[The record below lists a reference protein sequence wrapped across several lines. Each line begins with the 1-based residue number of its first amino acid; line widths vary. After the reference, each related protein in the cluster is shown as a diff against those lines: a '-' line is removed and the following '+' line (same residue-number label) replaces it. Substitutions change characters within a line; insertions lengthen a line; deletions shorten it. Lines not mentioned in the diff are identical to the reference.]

1 MFLKSNFLPASG
13 VTPPPDGLLD
23 LDAPLQAALKALW
36 HEGSAPNTARSY
48 RSALRYWVAWH
59 EARHS
64 RPLSW
69 PVSVSVVL
77 GFIADHAQH
86 RSAEGLLTTLPPE
99 TDAALVR
106 AGFKGHVGPPSLNTL
121 LHRVAVLSKVH
132 QAADWPNPCQDAAVR
147 ALLSRVRKAYARRG
161 VSPRKKEALTREP
174 LEAVLATCDDSLRG
188 RRDRALLLFAWA
200 SGGRRRAEVAAAH
213 VQNLKRVGPEAFLYT
228 LTHSKTQQD
237 GRERPD
243 DVKPLLGPAAQAL
256 QAWLDASGVVDGPVF
271 RRVLKGG
278 KIGAGLSAAAVRDI
292 VRERCVQAGLEGD
305 YGAHSLRSGF
315 VTEAARQQ
323 VPLADTMALTGHR
336 TVAAILGYHRQ
347 ASALRNP
354 AAQLLRPTGAEEP
367 ERGHG

>member
-1 MFLKSNFLPASG
+1 MIFNPPLLPMPGGAA
-13 VTPPPDGLLD
+13 PPNGLQD
-23 LDAPLQAALKALW
+23 LNVSLQAALHALW
-36 HEGSAPNTARSY
+36 QEGGAPNTSRSY
-48 RSALRYWVAWH
+48 QSALRYWAAWH
-59 EARHS
+59 EARHAC
-64 RPLSW
+64 PLSW
-69 PVSVSVVL
+69 PVSVPVVL

-86 RSAEGLLTTLPPE
+86 RSADGLLTTLPAE
-99 TDAALVR
+99 VDASLVR
-106 AGFKGHVGPPSLNTL
+106 AGVKGHVGPPSLNTL

-132 QAADWPNPCQDAAVR
+132 QAGDWPNPCQDAAVR

-200 SGGRRRAEVAAAH
+200 SGGRRRAEVAEADMK
-213 VQNLKRVGPEAFLYT
+213 NLKRVGPDAFIYN

-243 DVKPLLGPAAQAL
+243 DAKPLLGPAAHAM
-256 QAWLDASGVVDGPVF
+256 QAWLDASGVVEGPVF

-278 KIGAGLSAAAVRDI
+278 RVGAGLSAATVRDI
-292 VRERCVQAGLEGD
+292 VRERCFQAGLEGD

-336 TVAAILGYHRQ
+336 TVAAVLGYHRQ

-354 AAQLLRPTGAEEP
+354 AAHLLGATGADETTS
-367 ERGHG
+367 GQG